1 MRRQVQK
8 CGSSLV
14 IRISKP
20 FAEDADV
27 QEGTIVDL
35 SVSKGKPVVAPVRH
49 RNAWP
54 SDEAPY
60 SKKSSSSLMAASIF
74 FSTSTGQRCNR

>member
-1 MRRQVQK
+1 MRMQVQK

-27 QEGTIVDL
+27 QEWTIVDL

-49 RNAWP
+49 RKAM
-54 SDEAPY
+54 
-60 SKKSSSSLMAASIF
+60 SLEY
-74 FSTSTGQRCNR
+74 